1 MKQGHYLTIEKAF
14 KGYKRNL
21 AALRSYPY
29 AYVSGVD
36 YSKPRV
42 TGDGYKNEQE
52 QMTMSV
58 IEKKED
64 LEKQIKLVEEVIRW
78 FELEGYGREE
88 YIKKRYIQRKT
99 NIETSM
105 EIGIDE
111 STGKRWN
118 QIILKKAETIARKMQ
133 NFF

>member
-1 MKQGHYLTIEKAF
+1 MKQGHYMTIEKAF

-42 TGDGYKNEQE
+42 TGDGYKNGQE

-64 LEKQIKLVEEVIRW
+64 LEMQIKLVEEVIRW

-118 QIILKKAETIARKMQ
+118 RIILKKAETIAGKMQ

>member
-1 MKQGHYLTIEKAF
+1 MKQGHYMTIEKAF

-29 AYVSGVD
+29 PYVSGVD
-36 YSKPRV
+36 YSKPRA
-42 TGDGYKNEQE
+42 TSDNDKNEQE

-118 QIILKKAETIARKMQ
+118 RIILKKAETIARKMQ